1 MFYETVDDFV
11 RRRQPFRE
19 AHLAHAQSAQQA
31 GLLVLAGAF
40 NPADGALLIIR
51 HLRRPAMV

>member
-19 AHLAHAQSAQQA
+19 AHLAHAQRAQQA

-40 NPADGALLIIR
+40 NPATVR
-51 HLRRPAMV
+51 VT